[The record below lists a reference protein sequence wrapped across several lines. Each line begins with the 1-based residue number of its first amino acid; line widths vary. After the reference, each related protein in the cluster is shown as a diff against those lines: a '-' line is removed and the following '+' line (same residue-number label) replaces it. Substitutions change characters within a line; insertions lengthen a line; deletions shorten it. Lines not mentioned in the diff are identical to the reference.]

1 MAKAKATPRSTTPNA
16 QEVDAP
22 VVSSEVDSI
31 VVPSLMPGS
40 YLTVDARMDSSPITV
55 KFSAKEVPELVLE
68 DIVDS
73 SGEAGARHIDIP
85 LDYLT
90 KLMGFTALISYTGRA
105 QGQAAASLVTEVG
118 ISFYPADESDDLA
131 PHLLH
136 EKIVHNTPTYDMRDH
151 TGDETVLVR
160 VPPLAKAGDKLYC
173 TVATEQDAAR
183 HVFYTVVYDYVLTAA
198 DAVAGN
204 VLRFSI
210 SRGWLARRKP
220 WRSLTLQCAWIT
232 SGLPAEPPAEVDP
245 HLETRLPRNALEI
258 QRRRTAALIVDPGL
272 DLKPPHLRQSAHY
285 NGGWCLN
292 PELTKEGGDVD
303 APTLDTY
310 ADDQICF
317 YVSGEGYESRQIG
330 CVTIEHDGDR
340 ASVRLAACIVACFF
354 NKSLTLTYTVRFPN
368 SEEPQPSPEQVVSV
382 SVPQFPHPGIE
393 EATNGILDLRTFP
406 GDAMA
411 TVPVWAYIECAK
423 ACWMWIVG
431 EYEDGSDY
439 RLDILSGVPV
449 TDDWKTHGVGA
460 AVLRAELQKLADC
473 SSFELHFSA
482 TFCDADDLAEA
493 HAFPAQAFEIEQ
505 EALVLPAPEVVEAVG
520 SDLTAWNGRNGV
532 QVKVDYVGNN
542 PKHSISL
549 CWKKADG
556 TCWPLASKP
565 GSTAGAVIFELPAEA
580 VIESM
585 GKTVPI
591 TYTVNTACK
600 VQTSPPLN
608 LKISKPVRLPTPAVR
623 EATPYATQGGV
634 LDLRAF
640 AGDAHITVEKWWFIL
655 LGQVGW
661 LKCTGTAD
669 ANGSPYT
676 INVAIA
682 APITSSDLSGGLEKL
697 LPRAELEKLRN
708 LTPLVVEYM
717 ATPDVG
723 GVQSNAI
730 TFPVLNLKFTKP
742 FRDLSDFTA
751 NGDLNGW
758 QRGPA
763 AADPRDLVHHR
774 EEDGNGCLFNYTY
787 SETSNGVLL
796 SKAIHGFEVGR
807 KYSFS
812 IAVKR
817 FNLAGAAPRFSLN
830 VNSVPVTA
838 QTDFPNMVWAALT
851 GTFTATSASMSL
863 NIYSHVYTGIGND
876 YLLDK
881 IYVREV

>member
-1 MAKAKATPRSTTPNA
+1 V
-16 QEVDAP
+16 E
-22 VVSSEVDSI
+22 
-31 VVPSLMPGS
+31 
-40 YLTVDARMDSSPITV
+40 
-55 KFSAKEVPELVLE
+55 
-68 DIVDS
+68 
-73 SGEAGARHIDIP
+73 
-85 LDYLT
+85 
-90 KLMGFTALISYTGRA
+90 
-105 QGQAAASLVTEVG
+105 
-118 ISFYPADESDDLA
+118 
-131 PHLLH
+131 
-136 EKIVHNTPTYDMRDH
+136 
-151 TGDETVLVR
+151 
-160 VPPLAKAGDKLYC
+160 
-173 TVATEQDAAR
+173 
-183 HVFYTVVYDYVLTAA
+183 
-198 DAVAGN
+198 
-204 VLRFSI
+204 
-210 SRGWLARRKP
+210 
-220 WRSLTLQCAWIT
+220 
-232 SGLPAEPPAEVDP
+232 
-245 HLETRLPRNALEI
+245 
-258 QRRRTAALIVDPGL
+258 
-272 DLKPPHLRQSAHY
+272 Y
-285 NGGWCLN
+285 NGEWCLN
-292 PELTKEGGDVD
+292 PELTKQGGNVD
-303 APTLDTY
+303 TPALDTY

-393 EATNGILDLRTFP
+393 EATNGILDLRTFL

-565 GSTAGAVIFELPAEA
+565 GTTAGAVIFELPAEA

-608 LKISKPVRLPTPAVR
+608 LKISLPTRLETPNILQAVPPR
-623 EATPYATQGGV
+623 TQNAVLDLKTFAGNASSLEDPMWFLRAGQKCWLRGTGTARNGNPHAFIVYAARTITEAEVTAGVASPVLRSELNKLMDNTSITLTFSVATNGGSLANVTCPERVLLVKQAIAIIEERFVGQTTHTYTQGGIVDTPTMKVTFVSGPNRAGIVPYGNDQYYSGQSYVMCQNVPHSVPPQKHRFDFKHKLESIKFAWVWKQNPGQVTFYDEHHRV
-634 LDLRAF
+634 LAVHNYPEENKGGF
-640 AGDAHITVEKWWFIL
+640 WVEYSPPPGQVISSMEVTVE
-655 LGQVGW
+655 
-661 LKCTGTAD
+661 D
-669 ANGSPYT
+669 
-676 INVAIA
+676 
-682 APITSSDLSGGLEKL
+682 
-697 LPRAELEKLRN
+697 
-708 LTPLVVEYM
+708 
-717 ATPDVG
+717 
-723 GVQSNAI
+723 
-730 TFPVLNLKFTKP
+730 
-742 FRDLSDFTA
+742 
-751 NGDLNGW
+751 
-758 QRGPA
+758 
-763 AADPRDLVHHR
+763 
-774 EEDGNGCLFNYTY
+774 
-787 SETSNGVLL
+787 
-796 SKAIHGFEVGR
+796 
-807 KYSFS
+807 YSF
-812 IAVKR
+812 ID
-817 FNLAGAAPRFSLN
+817 N
-830 VNSVPVTA
+830 
-838 QTDFPNMVWAALT
+838 
-851 GTFTATSASMSL
+851 FTMSYRL
-863 NIYSHVYTGIGND
+863 
-876 YLLDK
+876 
-881 IYVREV
+881 